1 MNLRNQQKFG
11 MINELK
17 IRPASVENKN
27 EQKVSVIPEM
37 GQNWGMWIT
46 VVAFVAVILLVNLIR
61 TRSRNNARQV

>member
-1 MNLRNQQKFG
+1 MRIPKKGIRKQTVKSRIYLTNLRNQQKFG

-37 GQNWGMWIT
+37 GQAPFFCIK
-46 VVAFVAVILLVNLIR
+46 V
-61 TRSRNNARQV
+61 

>member
-1 MNLRNQQKFG
+1 MYLMNLRNQQKFG

-37 GQNWGMWIT
+37 GQT
-46 VVAFVAVILLVNLIR
+46 PFLLGQYFPI
-61 TRSRNNARQV
+61 

>member
-1 MNLRNQQKFG
+1 MRIPKKGIQKQRGKSRIYLTNLRNQQKFG

-37 GQNWGMWIT
+37 GQTPFFCIK
-46 VVAFVAVILLVNLIR
+46 V
-61 TRSRNNARQV
+61 

>member
-17 IRPASVENKN
+17 IRPASVENKK

-37 GQNWGMWIT
+37 GQT
-46 VVAFVAVILLVNLIR
+46 PFLLGQYFPIKV
-61 TRSRNNARQV
+61 

>member
-1 MNLRNQQKFG
+1 MYLINLRNQQKFG

-37 GQNWGMWIT
+37 GQTPFFCIK
-46 VVAFVAVILLVNLIR
+46 V
-61 TRSRNNARQV
+61 

>member
-1 MNLRNQQKFG
+1 MRIPKKGIRKQTVKSGIYLTNLRNQQKFG

-37 GQNWGMWIT
+37 
-46 VVAFVAVILLVNLIR
+46 
-61 TRSRNNARQV
+61 RQTPFFCIKV

>member
-37 GQNWGMWIT
+37 GQASFFFLWRQT
-46 VVAFVAVILLVNLIR
+46 VRNLDCCYRAAILR
-61 TRSRNNARQV
+61 RQKK

>member
-17 IRPASVENKN
+17 NRPASVENKK

-37 GQNWGMWIT
+37 GQT
-46 VVAFVAVILLVNLIR
+46 PFLLGQYFPI
-61 TRSRNNARQV
+61 